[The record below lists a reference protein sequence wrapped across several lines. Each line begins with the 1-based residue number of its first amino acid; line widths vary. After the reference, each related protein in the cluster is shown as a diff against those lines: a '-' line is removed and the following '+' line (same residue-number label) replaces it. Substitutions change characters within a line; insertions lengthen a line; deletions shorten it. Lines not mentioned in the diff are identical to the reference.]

1 MNEQVV
7 PVPLIV
13 QEIDGSCIVHFPAG
27 HGVATLDLDSAR
39 DAVNQYLG
47 IEADKPKRK
56 IGFNLS
62 VG

>member
-1 MNEQVV
+1 MSEVV
-7 PVPLIV
+7 QVPLIV
-13 QEIDGSCIVHFPAG
+13 QEVDGSCIVHFPAG

-39 DAVNQYLG
+39 DAVSQYLG

-62 VG
+62 V